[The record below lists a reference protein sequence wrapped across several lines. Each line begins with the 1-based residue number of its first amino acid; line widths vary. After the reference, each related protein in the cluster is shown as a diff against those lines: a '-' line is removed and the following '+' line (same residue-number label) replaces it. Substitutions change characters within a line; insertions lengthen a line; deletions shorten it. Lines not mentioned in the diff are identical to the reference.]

1 MRARYTGVTSCER
14 RRVNGTDLV
23 ARRHVARNEILGLLR
38 LGPRRV
44 VYQIDHSMSDV
55 FSRRVHKRVCMIAHK
70 EDVRINTLVAPSL
83 RDLVLFQRDV
93 ERALVS
99 VNYVRVSGRLAKS
112 ACPVTL

>member
-1 MRARYTGVTSCER
+1 
-14 RRVNGTDLV
+14 
-23 ARRHVARNEILGLLR
+23 
-38 LGPRRV
+38 
-44 VYQIDHSMSDV
+44 
-55 FSRRVHKRVCMIAHK
+55 MIAHK
-70 EDVRINTLVAPSL
+70 EDVRINTLVAPRL